1 MAGEKI
7 MVIDDEKIIRDVFVT
22 VFDEYKI
29 IPAVDAQ
36 QALNILNHSNDID
49 LIVLDMMMPGLRGAE
64 LLKEIKKINP
74 NYKVIVLTG
83 YSSQEKTIEA
93 LRSDIDACVEKP
105 FDIENIKQVFE
116 KLLSERKNKA

>member
-36 QALNILNHSNDID
+36 QALNILNRSNDID

-83 YSSQEKTIEA
+83 YNSQEKAIKA
-93 LRSDIDACVEKP
+93 VRSDIDAYVEKP
-105 FDIENIKQVFE
+105 FDIENIKQVFK
-116 KLLSERKNKA
+116 KLLSKPR